1 MTKREQMGREIV
13 QFEGRFDN
21 DGDLRVYKLPA
32 GDGGGAYEVAGI
44 NERYHP
50 KKAAE
55 LKALIESGKSEEAE
69 RQAALYIVDYTDGV
83 LKFFPS
89 PEYAEKNPHVEFL
102 LRDSC
107 FNRGLKGAATILQI
121 ALSVPVDGVI
131 GPVSKSAFKRA
142 LDADPNGCAIAIT
155 AARETY
161 ERNSY
166 PWKPGKRD
174 ESSKFWKGLSSRWDK
189 AHSSALTLV

>member
-1 MTKREQMGREIV
+1 MTKREQMGCEIV
-13 QFEGRFDN
+13 GFEGRFR
-21 DGDLRVYKLPA
+21 DGKLQVYKLPA

-44 NERYHP
+44 NQKYHP

-55 LKALIESGKSEEAE
+55 LKALIDAGKNEEAE
-69 RQAALYIVDYTDGV
+69 RAAALYIVDYTDGV

-89 PEYAEKNPHVEFL
+89 SEYAERNPHVEFL
-102 LRDSC
+102 LRDSS

-121 ALSVPVDGVI
+121 ALGVPTDGVI
-131 GPVSKSAFKRA
+131 GPVSRSAFKRA
-142 LDADPNGCAIAIT
+142 LDDDPNGCAVAIT

-161 ERNSY
+161 ERTSY
-166 PWKPGKRD
+166 PWKQGKRD
-174 ESSKFWKGLSSRWDK
+174 ESSKFWRGLANRWDK